1 MRTQRTMAVLA
12 ATGAFLMAAASV
24 LLAPGAASAAPRQND
39 YPAPPSTIS
48 ISSGTVRA
56 GNSVGI
62 SGVGFGEHEPVVV
75 QTRIRPRSGHWFP
88 RRGILTHQQTVWTN
102 GEGEFRTRVPTFLPG
117 SLIITARGLK
127 SGESG
132 AATVRVLPRHMGS
145 GGYGSWF
152 YHGVPGMQAVDNT
165 VGRWTGM
172 SFGPGR
178 IGWRAW

>member
-24 LLAPGAASAAPRQND
+24 LLAPGAASAAPRQNEH

-56 GNSVGI
+56 GNSVGV

-75 QTRIRPRSGHWFP
+75 QTRFRPRSVWFP
-88 RRGILTHQQTVWTN
+88 RHGIVTHQQTVWTN
-102 GEGEFRTRVPTFLPG
+102 RDGEFRTRVPTFLPG
-117 SLIITARGLK
+117 SIIITARGLR
-127 SGESG
+127 SGERGS
-132 AATVRVLPRHMGS
+132 ATVRVLPRHMGS
-145 GGYGSWF
+145 GGYGGWY

-165 VGRWTGM
+165 VGRWMGM
-172 SFGPGR
+172 NYGPAR
-178 IGWRAW
+178 VGWRAW